1 MQIFEF
7 VKMREQAEKTIKPS
21 TNDIM
26 KKPSKKITEQ
36 IPSFSQ
42 SVTINFTQLSQD
54 MSIKLSTSQASV

>member
-26 KKPSKKITEQ
+26 KKPSKKMTEQ

-42 SVTINFTQLSQD
+42 SVAINLLS
-54 MSIKLSTSQASV
+54 SART